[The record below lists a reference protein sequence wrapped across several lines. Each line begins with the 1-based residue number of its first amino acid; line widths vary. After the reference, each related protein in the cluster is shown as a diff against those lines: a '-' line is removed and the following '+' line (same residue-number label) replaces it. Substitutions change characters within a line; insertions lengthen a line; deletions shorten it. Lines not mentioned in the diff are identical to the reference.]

1 MASALDPAWL
11 LHRRPYRDGGFLVDF
26 LTLSS
31 GRIGAVARGTRRKQR
46 GGSTVGL
53 LQPFS
58 PLLIEMSGKG
68 ELKTLRR
75 VEPAG
80 ARLHLEGRRVF
91 SGLYINELLSK
102 LLPRFEPTPELFSA
116 YGDLVAQFQHYEAL
130 DALRRFEFLLLET
143 LGYGIAFSEDAYGE
157 AIDAAQGYRF
167 DPLQGFL
174 VKHFDDRGEKHNEAV
189 DTFSGTTLLAFQAW
203 KDGAVLTVE
212 HARLLRQIG
221 RQAISHQL
229 AGRSLQSRELM
240 RQFLSGQIN
249 SPDQPD
255 GPPAMSEA

>member
-1 MASALDPAWL
+1 MASTLEPAWL
-11 LHRRPYRDGGFLVDF
+11 LHRRPYRDGSFLVDF

-31 GRIGAVARGTRRKQR
+31 GRIGVVARGTRRKQR

-102 LLPRFEPTPELFSA
+102 LLPRYEPIPELFSA
-116 YGDLVAQFQHYEAL
+116 YGELVAQFEHDEAL
-130 DALRRFEFLLLET
+130 DGLRRFEFLLLET
-143 LGYGIAFSEDAYGE
+143 LGYGVTFSEDAYGE
-157 AIDAAQGYRF
+157 AIDVAHGYRF

-174 VKHFDDRGEKHNEAV
+174 IKHFEGRGEARNEAN
-189 DTFSGTTLLAFQAW
+189 DTLSGTTLLAFQAW
-203 KDGAVLTVE
+203 KDGAVLSVE

-221 RQAISHQL
+221 RQALSHQL

-255 GPPAMSEA
+255 GPPAMSKA